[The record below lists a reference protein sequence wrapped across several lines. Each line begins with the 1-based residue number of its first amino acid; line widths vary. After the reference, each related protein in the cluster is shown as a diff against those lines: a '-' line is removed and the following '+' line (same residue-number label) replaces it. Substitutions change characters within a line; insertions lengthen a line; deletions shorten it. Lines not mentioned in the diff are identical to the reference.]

1 MKRWPGAACRP
12 SDRDPLNEFT
22 LAVVGLDHPNTDR
35 TRSNRRYEALL
46 CAPGDPVTL
55 RPDPANPVDPQAVAV
70 WSERGIQIG
79 YLTAERAPM
88 IGARLRAGQEAA
100 AIFQGMSARAAFIRV
115 RLGGGAPTL
124 PDARAA
130 TDAAGSRE
138 DEFTDP
144 DGPDWGA

>member
-1 MKRWPGAACRP
+1 M
-12 SDRDPLNEFT
+12 NELT
-22 LAVVGLDHPNTDR
+22 LAVVGLDHRNTDR

-70 WSERGIQIG
+70 WSERDIQIG
-79 YLTAERAPM
+79 FLTAERAPL
-88 IGARLRAGQEAA
+88 IGARIRAGQEVA
-100 AIFQGMSARAAFIRV
+100 AIFQGISARAAFIRV

-124 PDARAA
+124 PDVREAP
-130 TDAAGSRE
+130 DAAASRE
-138 DEFTDP
+138 DDVNDP

>member
-1 MKRWPGAACRP
+1 
-12 SDRDPLNEFT
+12 LNELT

-79 YLTAERAPM
+79 FLTAERAPM
-88 IGARLRAGQEAA
+88 IGARLRAGQDVA
-100 AIFQGMSARAAFIRV
+100 AIFQGISPRAAFIRV
-115 RLGGGAPTL
+115 RFGGGAPTL
-124 PDARAA
+124 PDARKTEDSA
-130 TDAAGSRE
+130 TSGE
-138 DEFTDP
+138 DEVIDP